1 MLCFGRMLASPV
13 LGYFVLSEQ
22 YLTALILFMA
32 AGFTDM
38 VRKSG

>member
-1 MLCFGRMLASPV
+1 MLASPV

-22 YLTALILFMA
+22 YLTALILFIA